1 MEAMRRLPLLFA
13 AGLVALVA
21 AGCSGGNAVSQGD
34 VSGAFGIQGGNGNV
48 VDLAGHHYRVGDVSG
63 TTLSGAHLSLAS
75 LRGKVVVVNFWGSW
89 CGPCVAEADGF
100 AQVATDFA
108 KRGVAFVGIDVRDSK
123 AAAVAFVRAHR
134 IRYPSIF
141 DSGETLALQFPHA
154 VPAST
159 PTTIVIGRSGE
170 IVAKVTGPIEYT
182 DLRTLVQ
189 HVLNLGST

>member
-1 MEAMRRLPLLFA
+1 MRRLPLLFA

-123 AAAVAFVRAHR
+123 AAALAFVRAHR

>member
-1 MEAMRRLPLLFA
+1 MRRLPLLFA

-48 VDLAGHHYRVGDVSG
+48 VDLAGRHYRVGDVSG

-75 LRGKVVVVNFWGSW
+75 LRDKVVVVNFWGSW

-108 KRGVAFVGIDVRDSK
+108 NRGVAFVGIDVRDSK

>member
-1 MEAMRRLPLLFA
+1 MRRLPRLFA

-48 VDLAGHHYRVGDVSG
+48 VDLAGRHYRVGDVSG

>member
-1 MEAMRRLPLLFA
+1 MRRLPLLFA

-108 KRGVAFVGIDVRDSK
+108 NRGVAFVGIDVRDSK

-159 PTTIVIGRSGE
+159 PTTIVIGRRGE